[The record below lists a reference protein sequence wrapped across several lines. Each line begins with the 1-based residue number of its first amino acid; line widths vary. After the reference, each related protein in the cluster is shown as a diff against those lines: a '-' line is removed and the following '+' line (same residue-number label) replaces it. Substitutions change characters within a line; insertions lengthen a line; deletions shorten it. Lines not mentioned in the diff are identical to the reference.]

1 MARMADEYQIGQ
13 QHLERAIALAVKGDQ
28 AAAITALRPIW
39 TKSDGHM
46 FRLWQAL
53 AETAIWPLRHQ
64 PAGGPRFG
72 LEVFAPY
79 AGTDTDDLP
88 QSVRLALRF
97 LAAQAQHDRDTL
109 EALFRA
115 PLHARDSLVMAE
127 VMVIL
132 LDAAAES
139 ARAQQ
144 ARTDARRGTFG
155 NGQ

>member
-1 MARMADEYQIGQ
+1 MADDYTVDQ
-13 QHLERAIALAVKGDQ
+13 QHLEKAIALAVAGDQ
-28 AAAITALRPIW
+28 AAAITALQPIW
-39 TKSDGHM
+39 TRSDGHM
-46 FRLWQAL
+46 FKLWQAL

-64 PAGGPRFG
+64 PPGGPRFG
-72 LEVFAPY
+72 LAVFAPY

-88 QSVRLALRF
+88 PAVRLALRF

-115 PLHARDSLVMAE
+115 PLLARDSLVMAE
-127 VMVIL
+127 TMVIL

-144 ARTDARRGTFG
+144 ARTAVRRGTFG